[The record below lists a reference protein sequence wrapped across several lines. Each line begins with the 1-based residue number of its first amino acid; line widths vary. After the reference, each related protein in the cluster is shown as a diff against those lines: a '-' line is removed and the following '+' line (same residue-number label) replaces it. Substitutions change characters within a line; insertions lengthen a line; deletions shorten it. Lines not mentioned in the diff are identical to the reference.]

1 MGAFVKVLYVV
12 VGAELAF
19 FVFLALLDQQRDQV
33 GLDGNGADQVDV
45 DVPDELFEHGA
56 VASDAATCSEIGRE
70 IVDDD
75 NNVLTENDVIQRP
88 QLAVTLRAVA
98 DGGADA
104 FYTGEIAKNLVK
116 DIQGAGGSM
125 TEEDL
130 ANYRVKVTRPLNI
143 SLPGGLFLLT
153 SPAPSG
159 GPILSLTLNILEG
172 YALNASA
179 IDDDDNKALTY
190 HRMIEA
196 FQVASDQGNLLGDQT
211 FLNSEQITARM
222 TSKPFAASLR
232 SEMDTSRS
240 RATRS
245 ANRGSV
251 FATTNHRGTHVS
263 VLGPNNDAVSI
274 TTGTSSTGRQCLST
288 STGIILNS
296 HTSPRKQRTRRG
308 RPNPANIVRPG
319 ERPRTAM
326 SPTIIVDSRGDVKLV
341 IGASGGQQL
350 IPTLAETIVRY
361 LWLGMNLTSAIEKP
375 RLLPADDGISFKYEK
390 DRPFK
395 PEAVLNQLEREYGR
409 AAPEENQATVEA
421 VARENSAVFAHSDS
435 RNGGFP
441 SGF

>member
-12 VGAELAF
+12 VGVELGF

-56 VASDAATCSEIGRE
+56 VASDAARCSEIGSSFR
-70 IVDDD
+70 DG
-75 NNVLTENDVIQRP
+75 NKKPLTENTIIKRP
-88 QLAVTLRAVA
+88 QLAETLRAVA

-104 FYTGEIAKNLVK
+104 FYTGEIAENLVK
-116 DIQGAGGSM
+116 DIQDAGGSM

-130 ANYRVKVTRPLNI
+130 AIYRVKVTRPLNI

-172 YALNASA
+172 YALNAAA
-179 IDDDDNKALTY
+179 IDGVDNKALTY
-190 HRMIEA
+190 HRIVEA
-196 FQVASDQGNLLGDQT
+196 FKVASDQGNLLGDQT

-232 SEMDTSRS
+232 SEMDTSR
-240 RATRS
+240 ATRS
-245 ANRGSV
+245 AKRGSV
-251 FATTNHRGTHVS
+251 FATTDHRGTHVS

-288 STGIILNS
+288 STGIVLNS

-308 RPNPANIVRPG
+308 RPNPANIGRPE

-326 SPTIIVDSRGDVKLV
+326 SPTIIVDSHGDVKLV

-375 RLLPADDGISFKYEK
+375 RLLPADDGISFKNQKY
-390 DRPFK
+390 RPF
-395 PEAVLNQLEREYGR
+395 
-409 AAPEENQATVEA
+409 
-421 VARENSAVFAHSDS
+421 
-435 RNGGFP
+435 
-441 SGF
+441 